1 MWLQMGWREFKT
13 SETMIKD
20 LQTKREILFS
30 KRLCCYPAVEE
41 AAKEFAKFISEH
53 PEYGVDDVRCFIEEN
68 DHTLIIYRERLETQ
82 EEYDN
87 RIRVEE
93 DNIICRLKGLFDNM
107 LKSVKNMTEC
117 LPSDKRVRDEITNYI
132 QNFITNYD
140 G

>member
-1 MWLQMGWREFKT
+1 
-13 SETMIKD
+13 MIKD
-20 LQTKREILFS
+20 LQTKRETLFS

-53 PEYGVDDVRCFIEEN
+53 PEYSVDDVRCFIEEKEREE
-68 DHTLIIYRERLETQ
+68 DHYGNNGGIDRTLIIYRERLETK

-93 DNIICRLKGLFDNM
+93 DNIICKLKGVFYHAFR
-107 LKSVKNMTEC
+107 SVKNMTEC
-117 LPSDKRVRDEITNYI
+117 LPSDKRVCDEITNYI
-132 QNFITNYD
+132 QTFIANYN

>member
-1 MWLQMGWREFKT
+1 
-13 SETMIKD
+13 MIKD

-53 PEYGVDDVRCFIEEN
+53 PEYSVDDVRCFIEEKEREE
-68 DHTLIIYRERLETQ
+68 DHYGNNGGVDRTLIIYRERLETK

-93 DNIICRLKGLFDNM
+93 DNIICKLKGVFYNAFR
-107 LKSVKNMTEC
+107 SVKNMTEC
-117 LPSDKRVRDEITNYI
+117 LPSDKRVCDEITNYI
-132 QNFITNYD
+132 QNFIANYN

>member
-1 MWLQMGWREFKT
+1 
-13 SETMIKD
+13 MIKD
-20 LQTKREILFS
+20 LQTKRDILFS

-53 PEYGVDDVRCFIEEN
+53 PEYSVDDVRCFIEETEREE
-68 DHTLIIYRERLETQ
+68 DHYGNGGGVDRTLIIYRERLETQ

-93 DNIICRLKGLFDNM
+93 DNIICKLKGVFYHAFRA
-107 LKSVKNMTEC
+107 VKNMTEC
-117 LPSDKRVRDEITNYI
+117 LPSDKRVCDEITNYI
-132 QNFITNYD
+132 QTFITNYN